1 MKRRHFIATAGAGL
15 AAGAIAKPA
24 IAQSNPE
31 IRWRLTSGF
40 PKSLDTIYGG
50 ADFLAKY
57 VSEATEGK
65 FQIQPFS
72 AGEIV
77 GTFQAADAV
86 SSGTIEM
93 AHTAAYYYVGKDP
106 TFAAAAAVPF
116 TLNARQLNA

>member
-1 MKRRHFIATAGAGL
+1 M
-15 AAGAIAKPA
+15 
-24 IAQSNPE
+24 
-31 IRWRLTSGF
+31 
-40 PKSLDTIYGG
+40 
-50 ADFLAKY
+50 
-57 VSEATEGK
+57 SEATEGK

-86 SSGTIEM
+86 SAGTVEM

-116 TLNARQLNA
+116 SCSMRAIRSFRLVA